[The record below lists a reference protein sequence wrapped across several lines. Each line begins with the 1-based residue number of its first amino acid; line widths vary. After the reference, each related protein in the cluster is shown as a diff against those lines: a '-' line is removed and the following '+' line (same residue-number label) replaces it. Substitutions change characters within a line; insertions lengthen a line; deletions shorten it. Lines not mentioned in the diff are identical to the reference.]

1 MLHALFNNMEATA
14 AVILF
19 GIGFTILLL
28 HRNLIKKIMGM
39 NIMDT
44 AVYLFLAA
52 KGYIEGRGVPIV
64 VDGVQEVSAYI
75 IGDKVFRFGFSPV
88 PSGLVLTGIVVSVST
103 TALMLALT
111 KRLYETYGSLDLD
124 EILILAKE
132 GERQRVLYRI
142 FPFSPLFWPCFPA
155 LCLPYYPESRREI

>member
-1 MLHALFNNMEATA
+1 MLQHMLLNMEETA
-14 AVILF
+14 SVILF

-28 HRNLIKKIMGM
+28 HQNLIKKIMGM

-52 KGYIEGRGVPIV
+52 KGYINGRMVPIV
-64 VDGVQEVSAYI
+64 VDGIQDVSAYI
-75 IGDKVFRFGFSPV
+75 NPV

-111 KRLYETYGSLDLD
+111 IRLYERYGSLDLD
-124 EILILAKE
+124 QILLRVKE
-132 GERQRVLYRI
+132 DERT
-142 FPFSPLFWPCFPA
+142 
-155 LCLPYYPESRREI
+155 

>member
-1 MLHALFNNMEATA
+1 MAERLFLNMEATA

-19 GIGFTILLL
+19 GIGFTMLLL
-28 HRNLIKKIMGM
+28 HQNLIKKIMGM

-52 KGYIEGRGVPIV
+52 KGYVEGRMVPIAV
-64 VDGVQEVSAYI
+64 EGVTEVTAYI
-75 IGDKVFRFGFSPV
+75 NPV

-111 KRLYETYGSLDLD
+111 KRLYERYGSLDLD
-124 EILILAKE
+124 EILMLAREENRAE
-132 GERQRVLYRI
+132 GRPGRQCRI
-142 FPFSPLFWPCFPA
+142 FLSFRLGVLCFLA
-155 LCLPYYPESRREI
+155 LLPRFFQEKEPGI

>member
-1 MLHALFNNMEATA
+1 MGRLLSVNMEAMA

-19 GIGFTILLL
+19 GVGFTMLLL

-52 KGYIEGRGVPIV
+52 KGYIEGRTAPIV
-64 VDGVQEVSAYI
+64 VDGIQETTAYI
-75 IGDKVFRFGFSPV
+75 NPV

-111 KRLYETYGSLDLD
+111 KRLYEQYGSLDLD

-132 GERQRVLYRI
+132 EEEKRT
-142 FPFSPLFWPCFPA
+142 
-155 LCLPYYPESRREI
+155 

>member
-1 MLHALFNNMEATA
+1 MLEHMALNMEETVS
-14 AVILF
+14 VILF

-28 HRNLIKKIMGM
+28 HQNLIKKIMGM

-52 KGYIEGRGVPIV
+52 KGYISDRMVPIV
-64 VDGVQEVSAYI
+64 VDGIQDVSAYI
-75 IGDKVFRFGFSPV
+75 NPV

-111 KRLYETYGSLDLD
+111 IRMYERYGSLDLD
-124 EILILAKE
+124 QILLRVKE
-132 GERQRVLYRI
+132 DERT
-142 FPFSPLFWPCFPA
+142 
-155 LCLPYYPESRREI
+155 

>member
-1 MLHALFNNMEATA
+1 MIQHLSLNIEETA

-19 GIGFTILLL
+19 GVGFTILLL

-44 AVYLFLAA
+44 ATYLFLAV
-52 KGYIEGRGVPIV
+52 KGYITGRGVPIV
-64 VDGVQEVSAYI
+64 VDGIQDVEAYI
-75 IGDKVFRFGFSPV
+75 NPV
-88 PSGLVLTGIVVSVST
+88 PSGLVLTGIVVSVSS

-111 KRLYETYGSLDLD
+111 VRLYERYHSLDLD

-132 GERQRVLYRI
+132 EEEQI
-142 FPFSPLFWPCFPA
+142 
-155 LCLPYYPESRREI
+155 